1 MFKGILSSMRLT
13 EEEDFDDNE
22 MIEEA
27 PTRIPRKR
35 KPEESS
41 ELRHETVSRTTNSTT
56 RRIESSS
63 IEEEDDT
70 IDFKREKSQRSER
83 NYSNIV
89 PIRGRN
95 TTTASSS
102 MEVTII
108 KPKSFNDSQDVCDM
122 LLQGQTVV
130 VNLEKT
136 ENSLSQRIMDFIF
149 GSVYSVNGKVH
160 QVSDAVFVISPES
173 VDVSGDYEFTD
184 QSSFEVP
191 SFK

>member
-1 MFKGILSSMRLT
+1 
-13 EEEDFDDNE
+13 
-22 MIEEA
+22 
-27 PTRIPRKR
+27 
-35 KPEESS
+35 
-41 ELRHETVSRTTNSTT
+41 
-56 RRIESSS
+56 
-63 IEEEDDT
+63 
-70 IDFKREKSQRSER
+70 
-83 NYSNIV
+83 
-89 PIRGRN
+89 
-95 TTTASSS
+95 